1 MNWTSHTRRAL
12 ALHAAHGGG
21 DALPPSVE
29 AARTDPAV
37 AALAGPVPETGTVTE
52 HVLDTSAGDLP
63 VRIYQPLGA
72 GEAGPPR
79 AGIVHFHGGGFVV
92 GGLDSHHAWAAALT
106 NATGRTVV
114 AVDYR
119 LAPEHPFPAAA
130 QDAYAAT
137 WHVAAHA
144 QDFGLDPAR
153 LAVAGDSAGA
163 NLAAGVAQRA
173 AREGLRLD
181 HQILVVPW
189 LTPATGSA
197 SRTEFATGH
206 VLTDALLTWFLRH
219 YATPDQYHDTLLA
232 PGLTPGLTGLAPTT
246 VVTAEFD
253 PLRDE
258 GEAYAQRLRAADVD
272 VHLHRLAGSFHL
284 FNLAGAV
291 GGEVIEEA
299 VGVIADRLTR

>member
-1 MNWTSHTRRAL
+1 MNWSSHTRRAL
-12 ALHAAHGGG
+12 ALHAAHGGS
-21 DALPPSVE
+21 DALPVSVE
-29 AARTDPAV
+29 TARTDPAV
-37 AALAGPVPETGTVTE
+37 AALAGPAPETGAVTE
-52 HVLDTSAGDLP
+52 HVLDTFHGDLR
-63 VRIYQPLGA
+63 VRVYRPLGTA
-72 GEAGPPR
+72 ESGPPR
-79 AGIVHFHGGGFVV
+79 PGIVYFHGGGFVV
-92 GGLDSHHAWAAALT
+92 GGLDSHHAWVATLA

-119 LAPEHPFPAAA
+119 LAPEHPFPAAVH
-130 QDAYAAT
+130 DAHTAIWY
-137 WHVAAHA
+137 VAAHA
-144 QDFGLDPAR
+144 RDFGIDSAR

-181 HQILVVPW
+181 HQVLVVPW

-206 VLTDALLTWFLRH
+206 VLTDALLTWFLRQ
-219 YATPDQYHDTLLA
+219 YADPDQYHDTLLA
-232 PGLTPGLTGLAPTT
+232 PGLATGLTGLAPAT
-246 VVTAEFD
+246 VVTAELD

-258 GEAYAQRLRAADVD
+258 GETYAHRLRQADVD

-291 GGEVIEEA
+291 GNEVIDEA
-299 VGVIADRLTR
+299 VGVIADRLAE